1 MAEIIIPGAQTL
13 QTLEK
18 TLKEN
23 YLNPWRNG
31 LSTEPSPLLGKI
43 KKVKLTSNEI
53 VASAPQGLSG
63 GFGYGAEGRATPAA
77 GNVMYERFKTYAK
90 DMYVNIAISAKAVR
104 LTGGGGAMTNA
115 LHSEV
120 TAAYE
125 TAKWNLGRSLFG
137 NGDGILAHT
146 KAVTNSTTIELVT
159 EPTVVDDKGA
169 TVANTNPHRL
179 IKEGLII
186 DIYAKGANYESEPQ
200 AKGVRVISVDRVNNT
215 ITISGNAVSL
225 GEGFIT
231 IQNSYGREITGIGA
245 IFDDGIDTL
254 YGVEKSKNKIIVPT
268 VIDANTDIDDGVIW
282 DAVEGAETYKNSQID
297 TILMG
302 KSAYKHYIDYLRTN
316 NVRVESMTKEITGG
330 FKAIDYAFG
339 NRNIDVVYEQFIP
352 DDEAWCLD
360 SKSLELHIQDWDFA
374 NLQGGGIFNLME
386 GSSIYRALLANYG
399 NLICNNPGGLVRIK
413 NCA

>member
-13 QTLEK
+13 KTLEK

-43 KKVKLTSNEI
+43 TKKKLTSNEI

-63 GFGYGAEGRATPAA
+63 GFGFGAEGMETPAA

-90 DMYVNIAISAKAVR
+90 DMYVNIAISTKAVR
-104 LTGGGGAMTNA
+104 LTGSGGAMTNA

-137 NGDGILAHT
+137 NGKGILAT
-146 KAVTNSTTIELVT
+146 SEAVSNKNVIKVSDVKYL
-159 EPTVVDDKGA
+159 
-169 TVANTNPHRL
+169 
-179 IKEGLII
+179 KEGLII
-186 DIYAKGANYESEPQ
+186 DVYATGASEPQ
-200 AKGVRVISVDRVNNT
+200 TAGKGVRIVSVDRTSNT
-215 ITISGNAVSL
+215 ITIGGAPVTL
-225 GEGFIT
+225 EAGFIT
-231 IQNSYGREITGIGA
+231 VQKSYNREITGIGA
-245 IFDDGIDTL
+245 IFDDEIDTL
-254 YGVEKSKNKIIVPT
+254 YGVKKAENKIIVPT
-268 VIDANTDIDDGVIW
+268 VVDANTDIDDSVIW
-282 DAVEGAETYKNSQID
+282 DAVEGAETYKNSKID

-302 KSAYKHYIDYLRTN
+302 KAAYKHYIEYLRTN

-339 NRNIDVVYEQFIP
+339 NRNIDVVYEQFVP
-352 DDEAWCLD
+352 DNEAWCID
-360 SKSLELHIQDWDFA
+360 SKSLELHIQEWDFA
-374 NLQGGGIFNLME
+374 DLQGGGIFNLME

-399 NLICNNPGGLVRIK
+399 DLICNNPGGLVRIK